1 MTTHATFTGSY
12 DPILLTGGDRSVLY
26 LGSSNKLY
34 FPASDR
40 TIGSCRAHFQL
51 DLDDSSPVKAFVMNF
66 REEDDAD
73 GIGLIQNSK
82 FKIQNEG
89 EGWYDLSGRKL
100 SGKPE
105 KGGIYIHNGKKVL
118 Y

>member
-1 MTTHATFTGSY
+1 
-12 DPILLTGGDRSVLY
+12 
-26 LGSSNKLY
+26 
-34 FPASDR
+34 
-40 TIGSCRAHFQL
+40 
-51 DLDDSSPVKAFVMNF
+51 MNF
-66 REEDDAD
+66 DEDDAD